1 MSPALTTWRVIQAQ
15 QDLARKNARQ
25 ALLVIQQRRREQ
37 LEIENVLPLPTDRE
51 QRRERPRS

>member
-37 LEIENVLPLPTDRE
+37 MECDNVLPLPVDLE
-51 QRRERPRS
+51 RRRRPRS